1 MKIVL
6 ASILLS
12 YSSAFA
18 PSTTRHQTVRSSV
31 DLKMVSLKDCMANL
45 GKIGLAGA
53 LAVGIAVAPA
63 EALTKAEINEL
74 SYLQVKG
81 TGLAGH
87 CAEVVGED
95 SIKPLAGSKLIDMCV
110 EPKAFAI
117 EEEVGGK
124 NGKTERKFVK
134 AKALTRQTYTLDLME
149 GPLTVDGGSISFKE
163 TEGMDYAATTLKLP
177 GGQDIPMLFTVKD
190 LVAKGNGVTFKP
202 GYQMTGEFQTPSY
215 RTGLFLDPKGRGGTT
230 GYDTAVAFQALQ
242 TSEEGDAILYNENN
256 KVFQITP
263 GRIEMEINK
272 VNAEES
278 EIGGVFVS
286 TQLADSDMGAHVPK
300 KVLVKGVFYAKVDT

>member
-1 MKIVL
+1 MKIVF
-6 ASILLS
+6 ASILIS

-18 PSTTRHQTVRSSV
+18 PSTPRHQTVRSSV

>member
-1 MKIVL
+1 MKIAL
-6 ASILLS
+6 IYAII
-12 YSSAFA
+12 SSASAFT
-18 PSTTRHQTVRSSV
+18 PSAKSSCRSDTRLH
-31 DLKMVSLKDCMANL
+31 LSLKDCLSNL
-45 GKIGLAGA
+45 GKAAISGA
-53 LAVGIAVAPA
+53 IAVSIAATPA
-63 EALTKAEINEL
+63 EALTKAEINNL

-87 CAEVVGED
+87 CAEVIGED
-95 SIKPLAGSKLIDMCV
+95 SIKPTSGSKLVDMCI

-117 EEEVGGK
+117 EEDVGGK

-149 GPLTVDGGSISFKE
+149 GPISMEDGKLTFTEK
-163 TEGMDYAATTLKLP
+163 EGMDYAATTLKLP

-190 LVAKGNGVTFKP
+190 LVAKGDGDTFKP
-202 GYQMTGEFQTPSY
+202 GFQLAGDFQTPSY

-263 GRIEMEINK
+263 GRIEMEVNK

-286 TQLADSDMGAHVPK
+286 TQLADSDMGAHTPK
-300 KVLVKGVFYAKVDT
+300 RVLVKGVFYAKVDT

>member
-1 MKIVL
+1 
-6 ASILLS
+6 
-12 YSSAFA
+12 
-18 PSTTRHQTVRSSV
+18 
-31 DLKMVSLKDCMANL
+31 MVSLKDCMANL